1 MSKELATAGVGLILT
16 GDETRQ
22 DENPA
27 AVYLAGLSSGSRRTM
42 AQALGTIADMIAGVE
57 GTNYLSIP
65 WKDMR
70 FQHTVAIRSEL
81 VDRYNFATANK
92 MLSALRGTL
101 KASWKLGQMSAEDYY
116 RAVSVENVKGE
127 SVQKGRHIS
136 AGELGALLDTC
147 SQDSNGIRDAAIISV
162 WYATGMRRAEIVALN
177 TDDYEVGDE
186 LGKFL
191 ISGKRNKQRELWI
204 DNGAMFALRDWLRV
218 RGEEPGALF
227 LGTGNRNRGN
237 RLTTQA
243 LYYMLRSRAKKAGI
257 EKELT
262 PHDFRRTF
270 AGELLDRGADIVT
283 VQKMMGHA
291 NVTTTARYDR
301 RDDRAKQA
309 AAKLIHVPYKRR
321 TLKTETRS

>member
-1 MSKELATAGVGLILT
+1 
-16 GDETRQ
+16 
-22 DENPA
+22 
-27 AVYLAGLSSGSRRTM
+27 
-42 AQALGTIADMIAGVE
+42 
-57 GTNYLSIP
+57 
-65 WKDMR
+65 
-70 FQHTVAIRSEL
+70 
-81 VDRYNFATANK
+81 

-101 KASWKLGQMSAEDYY
+101 KAAWKMGQMSAEDYY
-116 RAVSVENVKGE
+116 RAVSVENIKGE

-147 SQDSNGIRDAAIISV
+147 SQDANGIRDAAIISV
-162 WYATGMRRAEIVALN
+162 WYATGMRRAEIVDLD
-177 TDDYEVGDE
+177 TDDYDDNEE

-191 ISGKRNKQRELWI
+191 INGKRNKQRELWI
-204 DNGAMFALRDWLRV
+204 DNGAMFALRDWLQA
-218 RGEEPGALF
+218 RGDEPGALF

-243 LYYMLRSRAKKAGI
+243 LYYMLRNRAKKAGI
-257 EKELT
+257 KELT

-291 NVTTTARYDR
+291 NVTTTANYDR
-301 RDDRAKQA
+301 RDDRAKQR

-321 TLKTETRS
+321 TLQVDTQD